1 MDPNRLLPGTRWGC
15 RDGDRLEAYPT
26 MVTGGKPTL
35 RWRQAGSLSH
45 DGDRLEAYPT
55 VGVPRWRQAGS
66 LSHGCGASLS
76 GLQNWELT
84 EDLSLA
90 MDVIP

>member
-1 MDPNRLLPGTRWGC
+1 MVTGWKPIPRLGC

-26 MVTGGKPTL
+26 VVVRRYLDCKIG
-35 RWRQAGSLSH
+35 
-45 DGDRLEAYPT
+45 
-55 VGVPRWRQAGS
+55 
-66 LSHGCGASLS
+66 
-76 GLQNWELT
+76 ELA

>member
-1 MDPNRLLPGTRWGC
+1 MVTGWKPTLRWGQAGSLPY
-15 RDGDRLEAYPT
+15 DGDRLEAYPT
-26 MVTGGKPTL
+26 MVTGWKPTL
-35 RWRQAGSLSH
+35 RWGQAGSLPC

-55 VGVPRWRQAGS
+55 VVVSRY
-66 LSHGCGASLS
+66 LDCKIC
-76 GLQNWELT
+76 ELT

>member
-1 MDPNRLLPGTRWGC
+1 VATPEEPNRLLPGTRWGC

-26 MVTGGKPTL
+26 VVVRRYLDCKI
-35 RWRQAGSLSH
+35 
-45 DGDRLEAYPT
+45 
-55 VGVPRWRQAGS
+55 
-66 LSHGCGASLS
+66 C
-76 GLQNWELT
+76 ELT

>member
-1 MDPNRLLPGTRWGC
+1 VDAECHSCQAAAAAGLERPPPSGDRVATPEEPNRLLLGTRWGAAMVTGWKPIPRLWC

-26 MVTGGKPTL
+26 VVVSRYLDCKI
-35 RWRQAGSLSH
+35 
-45 DGDRLEAYPT
+45 
-55 VGVPRWRQAGS
+55 
-66 LSHGCGASLS
+66 
-76 GLQNWELT
+76 WELA

>member
-1 MDPNRLLPGTRWGC
+1 VDPNRLLLGTRWGATIATGWKPIPRLGC

-26 MVTGGKPTL
+26 VVVSRYLDCKI
-35 RWRQAGSLSH
+35 
-45 DGDRLEAYPT
+45 
-55 VGVPRWRQAGS
+55 
-66 LSHGCGASLS
+66 
-76 GLQNWELT
+76 WELA

>member
-1 MDPNRLLPGTRWGC
+1 VATPEEPNRLLPGTRWGC

-26 MVTGGKPTL
+26 VVVSRYLDCKI
-35 RWRQAGSLSH
+35 
-45 DGDRLEAYPT
+45 
-55 VGVPRWRQAGS
+55 GVLA
-66 LSHGCGASLS
+66 
-76 GLQNWELT
+76 

>member
-1 MDPNRLLPGTRWGC
+1 MDAECHSCQAAAAAGLERPPPSGDRVATPEEPNRLLPGTRWGC

-26 MVTGGKPTL
+26 VV
-35 RWRQAGSLSH
+35 
-45 DGDRLEAYPT
+45 
-55 VGVPRWRQAGS
+55 VGRYLDCKIG
-66 LSHGCGASLS
+66 
-76 GLQNWELT
+76 ELP